1 MVMRMPAL
9 AACFSFL
16 VAGMCHAGPLSD
28 AAKAGDVPEL
38 ERLIA
43 SGADIDAVEV
53 FAAPLHWAALNGH
66 AEIIDA
72 LVAHG
77 ANIEIKTD
85 QLGTPLHA
93 AARRRQA
100 GAVDAL
106 LRAGADPNSRDRW
119 QFTPLMLA
127 AHEGGTDVVAALI
140 AGGADVNAIGVAEDG
155 LVLGYGPTTALHL
168 ASRKGADEIV
178 AMLQASGA
186 APAPILA
193 IETWMASADAARGKE
208 YVEETVCIE
217 CHGGRTAAL
226 QIADG
231 PPLTEVIG
239 RPVASYE
246 GFEYSPA
253 LIAFGGTWTPERFF
267 SFVLQPTLTVPGTNM
282 NVVRAQSPEMVADI
296 VAYLMSATK

>member
-93 AARRRQA
+93 AARRGQVE
-100 GAVDAL
+100 AVDAL
-106 LRAGADPNSRDRW
+106 LRAGADPNSRDRY

-127 AHEGGTDVVAALI
+127 VHEAEMEAVAALI
-140 AGGADVNAIGVAEDG
+140 AGGADVDAIGAAEG
-155 LVLGYGPTTALHL
+155 GELGRGPTTALHL

-178 AMLQASGA
+178 AMLQAAGA

-193 IETWMASADAARGKE
+193 IETWMASADAARGKGF
-208 YVEETVCIE
+208 VEETVCIE
-217 CHGGRTAAL
+217 CHEGRTVAL
-226 QIADG
+226 HSYGG
-231 PPLTEVIG
+231 PPLKGVIG
-239 RPVASYE
+239 RPVASYA

-253 LIAFGGTWTPERFF
+253 LVAFGGTWTPERFF